1 MQALTQV
8 QNMVWS
14 KNYFQLFSSKQVSSW
29 SVGLVCRQSTMRE
42 SRDLNNEGNPPG
54 WPWQIPRY
62 ENSWVK
68 KEKSFC
74 GFPGGISIYYLASG
88 WPWSNLP
95 DYVIHINISQ
105 TLGICFIFHAGNGNT
120 RVQIFPNSK
129 QGWQGQMTAGWFG
142 EIQADFWMLLGRCV
156 KGGLVD
162 YLLSRASTDNT
173 CAVINGVAPMFTQTL
188 ALFTKMAI
196 GESISGREH
205 HHRAIKKPY
214 NYHNQAFCTINNM
227 LYSWKKWGKG
237 EISAKRK
244 Q

>member
-1 MQALTQV
+1 MAFPEEYRSTTWPLAGLGQICQV
-8 QNMVWS
+8 M
-14 KNYFQLFSSKQVSSW
+14 
-29 SVGLVCRQSTMRE
+29 
-42 SRDLNNEGNPPG
+42 
-54 WPWQIPRY
+54 
-62 ENSWVK
+62 
-68 KEKSFC
+68 SFIKT
-74 GFPGGISIYYLASG
+74 FPG
-88 WPWSNLP
+88 PWEFILYSMQLM
-95 DYVIHINISQ
+95 VIH
-105 TLGICFIFHAGNGNT
+105 
-120 RVQIFPNSK
+120 RVQMFPNSK
-129 QGWQGQMTAGWFG
+129 QGWQGQMVGGWFG

-156 KGGLVD
+156 KGGGLVD

-214 NYHNQAFCTINNM
+214 NYHNQAFCTIHNM

>member
-1 MQALTQV
+1 MVAPNSIPNWNLHLELFLVKSYNNGPNKRFTQNRV
-8 QNMVWS
+8 TKCRLWLKS
-14 KNYFQLFSSKQVSSW
+14 KTWFEVKSNLQLFSSKQVSSW

-74 GFPGGISIYYLASG
+74 GFPGGISIHYLASG
-88 WPWSNLP
+88 WPWSNMP

-142 EIQADFWMLLGRCV
+142 EIQADFWMLLGRYV
-156 KGGLVD
+156 K
-162 YLLSRASTDNT
+162 R
-173 CAVINGVAPMFTQTL
+173 
-188 ALFTKMAI
+188 
-196 GESISGREH
+196 GEL
-205 HHRAIKKPY
+205 
-214 NYHNQAFCTINNM
+214 TI
-227 LYSWKKWGKG
+227 
-237 EISAKRK
+237 
-244 Q
+244 

>member
-1 MQALTQV
+1 MKEILQ
-8 QNMVWS
+8 
-14 KNYFQLFSSKQVSSW
+14 
-29 SVGLVCRQSTMRE
+29 
-42 SRDLNNEGNPPG
+42 G

-74 GFPGGISIYYLASG
+74 GFPGGILIHYLASG
-88 WPWSNLP
+88 WPWSNMP
-95 DYVIHINISQ
+95 DYVIRKNISQ
-105 TLGICFIFHAGNGNT
+105 TLGIYFIFHAGNGNT
-120 RVQIFPNSK
+120 NIPQ
-129 QGWQGQMTAGWFG
+129 QQTGLAGTNDGRAIWRNPSWFLNVVG
-142 EIQADFWMLLGRCV
+142 SMREG
-156 KGGLVD
+156 GGLVD

-214 NYHNQAFCTINNM
+214 NYHYQGFCTINNM
-227 LYSWKKWGKG
+227 LYSWKKGG
-237 EISAKRK
+237 N
-244 Q
+244 